1 MAFKM
6 RGNPMQRNFPDAFP
20 SREVTSPHKGMW
32 GNAWK
37 NFKSGVKN
45 FADKAEGYFEK
56 ASYLPVIGRVASGID
71 ALKDSYD
78 AYSAHKAGDMETY
91 RKELADVAGNVAGV
105 ALGSG
110 GKVLSAAIKQGGKTA
125 AKQVAKHTAKKIAQ
139 KQAIGTGKTVALGED
154 TLAQKVIKDK
164 KQKQTIG
171 MGDLKPQD
179 DIG

>member
-1 MAFKM
+1 MK
-6 RGNPMQRNFPDAFP
+6 
-20 SREVTSPHKGMW
+20 
-32 GNAWK
+32 
-37 NFKSGVKN
+37 
-45 FADKAEGYFEK
+45 
-56 ASYLPVIGRVASGID
+56 YLKYMVIGTLLVSGMFAKELPENQAWNNFRFAPKLAGD
-71 ALKDSYD
+71 APAYSLINIGNFGYWQKYD